1 MRQEVLD
8 MSRAAEERL
17 AQVNRRNEYLKH
29 LIEAE
34 QEIIDGPDS
43 FSGHLGADLHM
54 EEGELSVALDRAR
67 DATQTEIRRT
77 QVALSLRPSL
87 AVHTPQDMRT
97 KMGEETKAKHMPR
110 AFAGAPDVSGG
121 T

>member
-1 MRQEVLD
+1 

-29 LIEAE
+29 LIDAE
-34 QEIIDGPDS
+34 QEIMDGPDS
-43 FSGHLGADLHM
+43 FSGHHGADLHM

-67 DATQTEIRRT
+67 DATQTELRRT
-77 QVALSLRPSL
+77 QVPLSLRPSL
-87 AVHTPQDMRT
+87 AVRTPQTCGQKWGT
-97 KMGEETKAKHMPR
+97 KRQDKTHATH
-110 AFAGAPDVSGG
+110 FCLC